1 MTSFPSALKSV
12 FSSRVIETLPGVMA
26 GPKRWPLFK
35 LVSPLRPVT
44 PVAGLQEMVECEI
57 IPRLVQAHPTG
68 VAAGDCIG
76 DAEIPLDA
84 RSAHAFLQ
92 IILSR
97 NANSIG
103 AFVEKLEA
111 RGIGAERLFADLLA
125 PAALG
130 LAALW
135 EEDKISFTEVTIG
148 LGRLQHVVRGL
159 ASDTAYNGD
168 ADPCSRSCLFSPRP
182 GEQQTFGFYM
192 IEELF
197 RWSGW
202 RTWIETAATDADM
215 VADVR
220 SQWFDI
226 FCLSVSRP
234 TDIQDVAKTIE
245 AVRRA
250 SCNQGLFVLV
260 NGRPFGERPEL
271 VATVGADAAASCGR
285 DALQI
290 ADKAVR
296 RPATA

>member
-1 MTSFPSALKSV
+1 METIPSVKV
-12 FSSRVIETLPGVMA
+12 R
-26 GPKRWPLFK
+26 PKPWPLFK
-35 LVSPLRPVT
+35 LVSPLRPAR
-44 PVAGLQEMVECEI
+44 PVAGLQEMVEGEI
-57 IPRLVQAHPTG
+57 IPRLVRAHPNG
-68 VAAGDCIG
+68 VEAADCIG
-76 DAEIPLDA
+76 DAEIPLDHQ
-84 RSAHAFLQ
+84 SALAFLQ
-92 IILSR
+92 IILSK
-97 NANSIG
+97 NSNNIVG
-103 AFVEKLEA
+103 FVENQQA
-111 RGIGAERLFADLLA
+111 RGIGAERLFTDLLA

-130 LAALW
+130 LSELW

-168 ADPCSRSCLFSPRP
+168 SDPSASSCLFSPRP

-220 SQWFDI
+220 SQWFDV
-226 FCLSVSRP
+226 FCLSVSRS
-234 TDIQDVAKTIE
+234 TDIEDVAKTIE

-250 SCNQGLFVLV
+250 SCNQRLFVLV

-271 VATVGADAAASCGR
+271 VAAVGADAAASCGR
-285 DALQI
+285 EALHI
-290 ADKAVR
+290 ADKAVWR
-296 RPATA
+296 LATA